1 MSVVLSK
8 RAHRWA
14 VAVFF
19 FMAGLCFASWASR
32 IPDIKLKM
40 HLNDA
45 ALGGVLLALP
55 VGSMITL
62 LFSGWVISRFG
73 SKKVV
78 SFAAV
83 FYPIVLVIIGA
94 SENLYQ
100 LVPAVFLFG
109 MIGNLCNISI
119 NTQAVGVE
127 KLYNRSIMANFHG
140 IWSLAG
146 FTGAAIGT
154 FLISKELSP
163 FIHFSSIAAF
173 SALVILYMQ
182 KFAIEKDDVHTGSSF
197 FVKPDKMLIQL
208 GVIAFS
214 CMICEGTMFD
224 WSGVYFQNVVKA
236 PKEYTT
242 LGYAAFMGTMA
253 GGRFIGD
260 RLVNAFG
267 KQRILQFSGLIIVS
281 GLLLAVILPGII
293 TATIGFLL
301 VGLGVS
307 SVIPLVYSTA
317 GKSTTMSPGLALTA
331 VSSIGFVGFLLGPP
345 MIGFIAEAFSLRWS
359 FTLIAFLGLGTTFL
373 ATKIKSW

>member
-1 MSVVLSK
+1 MRVVLSK

-14 VAVFF
+14 VATFF

-62 LFSGWVISRFG
+62 LFSGWVISRYG
-73 SKKVV
+73 SKRVV

-83 FYPIVLVIIGA
+83 CYPIILVFMGA
-94 SENLYQ
+94 AENLYQ

-163 FIHFSSIAAF
+163 FIHFSIIAAI

-182 KFAIEKDDVHTGSSF
+182 KFAIEKDAVHTGSSF

-267 KQRILQFSGLIIVS
+267 KQRILQFSGLIIAS

-317 GKSTTMSPGLALTA
+317 GKSTTLSPGLALTA